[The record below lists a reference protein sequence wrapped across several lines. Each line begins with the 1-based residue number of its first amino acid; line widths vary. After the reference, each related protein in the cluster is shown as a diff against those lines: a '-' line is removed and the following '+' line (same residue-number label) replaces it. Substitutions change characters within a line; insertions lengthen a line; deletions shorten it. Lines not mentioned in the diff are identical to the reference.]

1 MIIVSACLAGY
12 RCRYDG
18 KVIPDAEIV
27 ALVKQGGAIPVCPEM
42 MGGLPCPRVPAERTA
57 DGRRVVTKD
66 GGDVTDAYRR
76 GAEETLRMARLYGCE
91 HAILKARSPS
101 CGCGQIY
108 DGSFS
113 GTLRDGSG
121 VAAALL
127 TENGI
132 SVTLKD

>member
-66 GGDVTDAYRR
+66 GGDVTDAYQR
-76 GAEETLRMARLYGCE
+76 GAEETLRIARLYGCE